1 MKRRNKIRCP
11 KNFMECKIC
20 NENNCL
26 ETFVKNVTKCTNC
39 GSLYNISAPHEEI
52 PVITSINNILKLS
65 VQKKISKLI
74 AQSYLAYLKK
84 KTKVNFKNALDIG
97 CGLGDFVE
105 ELNKIG
111 IKASGIESDANTV
124 KNAKSNVNYGL
135 FDESYDSTTKYDL
148 ISINQALYY
157 FEDSFAIIKKISSL
171 LEVNG
176 IILIATVNT
185 ESSFRQKHKI
195 WSQGCKICLGN
206 KIWKNF
212 NKFGL
217 KCMDVTSY
225 DDDFY
230 IDFFLHKTDLM
241 SNTKFV
247 RNTLLYLSLMKKM
260 IEVKEDGIDNFVL
273 LQKVR

>member
-1 MKRRNKIRCP
+1 
-11 KNFMECKIC
+11 MECKIC
-20 NENNCL
+20 SENNCL
-26 ETFVKNVTKCTNC
+26 EAFVKNVTKCTNC
-39 GSLYNISAPHEEI
+39 LSLYNMSALHEEI
-52 PVITSINNILKLS
+52 PVITSINNNLKLS
-65 VQKKISKLI
+65 VQKRVSKLI

-84 KTKVNFKNALDIG
+84 KTKLDFKNALDIG
-97 CGLGDFVE
+97 CGFGDFVV

-111 IKASGIESDANTV
+111 IKASGIESNVNTV

-135 FDESYDSTTKYDL
+135 FGESYDSTIKYDL

-185 ESSFRQKHKI
+185 ESSFRQEHKI
-195 WSQGCKICLGN
+195 WTQGCKICLGN

-212 NKFGL
+212 DKFGL
-217 KCMDVTSY
+217 KCMDVTPY
-225 DDDFY
+225 DDRFY
-230 IDFFLHKTDLM
+230 IDFFLHKADLL
-241 SNTKFV
+241 SNTKFLK
-247 RNTLLYLSLMKKM
+247 NTLLYLSQIKK
-260 IEVKEDGIDNFVL
+260 IVVVKEDGIDNFVL

>member
-1 MKRRNKIRCP
+1 
-11 KNFMECKIC
+11 MECKIC

-26 ETFVKNVTKCTNC
+26 EAFVKNITKCTNC
-39 GSLYNISAPHEEI
+39 GSLYNMSAPHEEI
-52 PVITSINNILKLS
+52 PAITSKDNILKLS

-74 AQSYLAYLKK
+74 AQSYLTYLKK

-135 FDESYDSTTKYDL
+135 FDESYSSTIKYNL
-148 ISINQALYY
+148 ISINQTLYY

-171 LEVNG
+171 LEING

-185 ESSFRQKHKI
+185 ASSFRQKHKI
-195 WSQGCKICLGN
+195 WTQGCKICLGN

-212 NKFGL
+212 DKFGL
-217 KCMDVTSY
+217 KCIDLTTY
-225 DDDFY
+225 DDRLY
-230 IDFFLHKTDLM
+230 IDFFLHKTNLM
-241 SNTKFV
+241 SNAKFLK
-247 RNTLLYLSLMKKM
+247 NLMLYLSLLKK
-260 IEVKEDGIDNFVL
+260 IIVLKKDGINNFVL
-273 LQKVR
+273 LQKVREI

>member
-1 MKRRNKIRCP
+1 MK
-11 KNFMECKIC
+11 CKIC

-26 ETFVKNVTKCTNC
+26 EAFVKDVIKCTNC
-39 GSLYNISAPHEEI
+39 GSLYNMSTLNEEI
-52 PVITSINNILKLS
+52 PVITTINNKLKLS
-65 VQKKISKLI
+65 AQKKVSKLI
-74 AQSYLAYLKK
+74 AQSYLSHLKK
-84 KTKVNFKNALDIG
+84 KTKADFKNALDIC

-135 FDESYDSTTKYDL
+135 FDESYYSTIKYNL
-148 ISINQALYY
+148 ISINQTLYY
-157 FEDSFAIIKKISSL
+157 FEDSFAIIKKIASL

-176 IILIATVNT
+176 MLLIATVNT

-195 WSQGCKICLGN
+195 WTQGCKICLGN

-225 DDDFY
+225 DDGLY
-230 IDFFLHKTDLM
+230 IDFFLRKTDLM
-241 SNTKFV
+241 SNTKFM
-247 RNTLLYLSLMKKM
+247 RNVLLYLLLMKKM
-260 IEVKEDGIDNFVL
+260 IVTKEDGIDNFVL
-273 LQKVR
+273 LQKVRLV

>member
-1 MKRRNKIRCP
+1 MK
-11 KNFMECKIC
+11 CKIC

-26 ETFVKNVTKCTNC
+26 EPFVKNITKCINC
-39 GSLYNISAPHEEI
+39 ESLYDMSIQHEEI
-52 PVITSINNILKLS
+52 PVIASINNNLKLS

-74 AQSYLAYLKK
+74 AQSYLVYLKK
-84 KTKVNFKNALDIG
+84 KIKVDFKNALDIG
-97 CGLGDFVE
+97 CGFGDFIE

-111 IKASGIESDANTV
+111 VKASGIESDANTV
-124 KNAKSNVNYGL
+124 KNAKDNVHYGL
-135 FDESYDSTTKYDL
+135 FDESYDSAIKYDL

-171 LEVNG
+171 LEING

-185 ESSFRQKHKI
+185 ASSFRQKHKI
-195 WSQGCKICLGN
+195 WTQGCKICLGN

-217 KCMDVTSY
+217 KCVDITSY
-225 DDDFY
+225 DDDLY
-230 IDFFLHKTDLM
+230 INFFLRKTGLM
-241 SNTKFV
+241 SNTKFM

-260 IEVKEDGIDNFVL
+260 IVVKEDGIDNFVL
-273 LQKVR
+273 LQKVRLV